1 MDAGT
6 LDCAATV
13 GRDMWEGSSQPDAEY
28 PDWVAAKQAGSRA
41 LRLPRQNQHAKDVGM
56 SSDPGRAGP
65 SEERTVS
72 YQPEERYWTDYL
84 RIALPVIGLLLLIGL
99 LWYWASALIGDG
111 SPAQQPTPE
120 VAAIVTP
127 INQATPAPPT
137 PTAVVIAPTPGPP
150 VVAATATVAAAA
162 PPPTQP
168 PAPATVAP
176 TAVTENPCASLPVY
190 EVGTLVMT
198 TDQVNLRDAPTT
210 ESNIV
215 TELPAGAQLQVTGPF
230 SEAGQ
235 CDWWPVTA
243 TETGQAGFV
252 IEQYLQPV
260 NQ

>member
-1 MDAGT
+1 
-6 LDCAATV
+6 
-13 GRDMWEGSSQPDAEY
+13 
-28 PDWVAAKQAGSRA
+28 
-41 LRLPRQNQHAKDVGM
+41 M

-120 VAAIVTP
+120 VAVIVTP

-150 VVAATATVAAAA
+150 VTEPTATAVVAVA
-162 PPPTQP
+162 PPTQP
-168 PAPATVAP
+168 PALATVAP
-176 TAVTENPCASLPVY
+176 TAALENPCASLPVY
-190 EVGTLVMT
+190 EIGTLVTT

-210 ESNIV
+210 DGNIV
-215 TELPAGAQLQVTGPF
+215 TELPQARSSRLPGPSPRLDSVTGGRSLPQRR
-230 SEAGQ
+230 GK
-235 CDWWPVTA
+235 
-243 TETGQAGFV
+243 QA
-252 IEQYLQPV
+252 L
-260 NQ
+260 